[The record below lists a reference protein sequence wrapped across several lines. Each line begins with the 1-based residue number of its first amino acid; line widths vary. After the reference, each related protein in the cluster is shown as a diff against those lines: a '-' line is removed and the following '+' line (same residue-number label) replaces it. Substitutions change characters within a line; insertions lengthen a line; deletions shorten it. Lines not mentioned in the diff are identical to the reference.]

1 MNEKQSRQVLYF
13 VSLLLVLLLWAS
25 IYALPRLGKINALE
39 KESQGYVRQR
49 QEIANSLAAFKRS
62 RNDLPLPQ
70 PNTTSW
76 LAAHALEGLEKHLD
90 TNNPYSNGLGAQLKL
105 RNIDE
110 ETVVQLLNSLSTVN
124 VIIKSFKLEDGDGNG
139 LWNLEMMVEAPQ

>member
-1 MNEKQSRQVLYF
+1 MNEKQSRQLLF
-13 VSLLLVLLLWAS
+13 IVSLLLVLVLWAL
-25 IYALPRLGKINALE
+25 IYALPRLGQIRSLE

-62 RNDLPLPQ
+62 RKDLPAPQ

-76 LAAHALEGLEKHLD
+76 LAGHALTGLEKHLE
-90 TNNPYSNGLGAQLKL
+90 TNNPYNNGLGAQLKL

-110 ETVVQLLNSLSTVN
+110 EAIVRLLKSLSTVN
-124 VIIKSFKLEDGDGNG
+124 LIVNSFRIEDADGNG
-139 LWNLEMMVEAPQ
+139 LWNLEMMVEVPR

>member
-1 MNEKQSRQVLYF
+1 MNNKQSRQLLYI
-13 VSLLLVLLLWAS
+13 VSLLLVLLLWV
-25 IYALPRLGKINALE
+25 IVYAAPRLSKIHALE

-62 RNDLPLPQ
+62 RKDLPSPQ

-76 LAAHALEGLEKHLD
+76 LAGHALTGLEKHLE
-90 TNNPYSNGLGAQLKL
+90 TNNPYNNGLGAQLKL

-110 ETVVQLLNSLSTVN
+110 AAVVKLLKSLSTVN
-124 VIIKSFKLEDGDGNG
+124 LIVKSFKLEDADGNG
-139 LWNLEMMVEAPQ
+139 LWNLEMMVEVPL